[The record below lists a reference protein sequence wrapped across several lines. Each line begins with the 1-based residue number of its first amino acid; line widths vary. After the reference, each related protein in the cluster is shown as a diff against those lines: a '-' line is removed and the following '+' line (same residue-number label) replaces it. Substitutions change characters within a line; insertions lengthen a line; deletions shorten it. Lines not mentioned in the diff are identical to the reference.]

1 MNPYILT
8 SPEGYKYPVEKI
20 YKHDDKRYALIT
32 FNGSELCIELTEGWK
47 VSVRMGV
54 IV

>member
-20 YKHDDKRYALIT
+20 YKHDDK
-32 FNGSELCIELTEGWK
+32 K
-47 VSVRMGV
+47 DMP
-54 IV
+54 